1 MRVDDDGFWR
11 PDVRVPFQTDD
22 GETVLMHYTNLVQKA
37 GILVL

>member
-11 PDVRVPFQTDD
+11 PEVRVPFQTDD
-22 GETVLMHYTNLVQKA
+22 ETVLMHYTGLVQKA